1 MAIEFNALITLDV
14 VIAQY
19 AVYWLLHHEALLR
32 LVQWMATDLPYAIV
46 PIGLVLFYRYPTH
59 RPVLY
64 LSIFAA
70 VAGSLVSHELGSM
83 FPRERPYTQG
93 YVLNL
98 MGHGSP
104 YRSWPSTH
112 ATSLFAFAT
121 TLIIFRKTS
130 RNAFLVIVL
139 IASLNA
145 IARVIAG
152 THFLSDVLSGLV
164 LGSIIAG
171 LCLWAWT
178 LVGSYKTTN
187 VTAFHAPWLD
197 HPSIHA
203 IAWLIVIAVSTL
215 LWDGLAWDLSISRLF
230 GTSQGF
236 ALAQHPIWGTGLY
249 RLQRL
254 LAWTSLLLVIWMCF
268 RPAGAFTAMPRSE
281 RFFMLTTVL
290 MALTTIQVLK
300 RNSLTSCPW
309 SLQEFGGGAQYVSHW
324 MLGAG
329 DGDGDSG
336 HCFPAGHSSGALCFL
351 AVSVFMLWHNKRW
364 AYALLAVVLL
374 AGGIWGG
381 TQLIR
386 GAHYVSH
393 TLWTATICLAV
404 ALLLRA
410 VWYGLERFRWHKAQ
424 A

>member
-1 MAIEFNALITLDV
+1 MAIESNALIALDV

-19 AVYWLLHHEALLR
+19 AVYWLLHHEMLLQ
-32 LVQWMATDLPYAIV
+32 LVHWTAVDLPYAIV
-46 PIGLVLFYRYPTH
+46 PIWLVLFYRYPAH

-70 VAGSLVSHELGSM
+70 VAASLVSHELGSM
-83 FPRERPYTQG
+83 FPRARPYTQG

-112 ATSLFAFAT
+112 AMSLFALAA
-121 TLIIFRKTS
+121 TLISLRKTA
-130 RNAFLVIVL
+130 RITFLAILL

-145 IARVIAG
+145 VARVISG
-152 THFLSDVLSGLV
+152 IHFLSDVLSGVV

-171 LCLWAWT
+171 ICLWAWAV
-178 LVGSYKTTN
+178 VGSHQATRVAASHTQRFAQPR
-187 VTAFHAPWLD
+187 V
-197 HPSIHA
+197 HA
-203 IAWLIVIAVSTL
+203 IAWLIALAACTL
-215 LWDGLAWDLSISRLF
+215 LWDALALDLSISRLF
-230 GTSQGF
+230 GTSRGF
-236 ALAQHPIWGTGLY
+236 ALTQHPIWGMGLY

-281 RFFMLTTVL
+281 RFFMLAAVL
-290 MALTTIQVLK
+290 MALMTIQVLK

-309 SLQEFGGGAQYVSHW
+309 SLQEFGGAAQYVSHW
-324 MLGAG
+324 ILGV
-329 DGDGDSG
+329 GDGDSG

-351 AVSVFMLWHNKRW
+351 AVPVYMLWHDKRW
-364 AYALLAVVLL
+364 AYALLAAVLL
-374 AGGIWGG
+374 AGGVWGG

-393 TLWTATICLAV
+393 TLWTATICLSV

-410 VWYGLERFRWHKAQ
+410 VWCSLERFRSHKAL